1 MQKQWP
7 LADKNVAFT
16 LKRSIRLKQQ
26 RNEAQPGKIETT
38 ALKGYIEMKDMI
50 RLDKL
55 KKLIFWDFDRADKI
69 I

>member
-1 MQKQWP
+1 